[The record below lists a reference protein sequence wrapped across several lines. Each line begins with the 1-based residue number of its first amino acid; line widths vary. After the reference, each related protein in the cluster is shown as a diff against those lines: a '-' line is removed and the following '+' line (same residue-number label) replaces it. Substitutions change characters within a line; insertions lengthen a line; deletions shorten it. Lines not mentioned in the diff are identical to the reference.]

1 MRPFFKDEDFNF
13 LTEIAL
19 GSTYHRA
26 ADVGEVLS
34 TVERIRNGHAR
45 SWVDEWTATADRLA
59 AEASASADA
68 GRAHSAAWQFLRVS
82 LYYSLASYSADGTD
96 DSELFGELWEKHRAA
111 WDRFADLADLAVE
124 HIEAVERIEI
134 PYGWQIARNFLKS
147 RWIVFR
153 RV

>member
-45 SWVDEWTATADRLA
+45 SWVDEWTATADRLGGGGPAPAPAGPADRLA

-96 DSELFGELWEKHRAA
+96 DSELFGE
-111 WDRFADLADLAVE
+111 
-124 HIEAVERIEI
+124 
-134 PYGWQIARNFLKS
+134 
-147 RWIVFR
+147 
-153 RV
+153 